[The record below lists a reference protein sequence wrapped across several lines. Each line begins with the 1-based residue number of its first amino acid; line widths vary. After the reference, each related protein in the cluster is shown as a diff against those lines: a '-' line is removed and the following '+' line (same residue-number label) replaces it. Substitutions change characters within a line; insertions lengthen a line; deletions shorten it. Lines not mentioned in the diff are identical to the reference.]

1 MFSWD
6 QSFCTGIN
14 IIDEQHKLLF
24 KLGREFELLLQIPD
38 GVSKK
43 DDAIKLLA
51 DLRDYVTFHFYTEES
66 LMEQIDYP
74 DIEHHRE
81 YHKIF
86 QNQITNISFKN
97 INNENYDEM
106 RTLLNNIY
114 SWIFDHML
122 KEDLYFKEYAE
133 NHQLTHD

>member
-51 DLRDYVTFHFYTEES
+51 DLRDYATFHFYTEES

>member
-43 DDAIKLLA
+43 DDALKLLV

-74 DIEHHRE
+74 DVEQHRE
-81 YHKIF
+81 YHEIF
-86 QNQITNISFKN
+86 QKQITNISLKN

-106 RTLLNNIY
+106 RTLLNNLY

-122 KEDLYFKEYAE
+122 KEDLKFKEYAK
-133 NHQLTHD
+133 NY

>member
-43 DDAIKLLA
+43 DDALKLLV

-114 SWIFDHML
+114 SGIFDHML

>member
-1 MFSWD
+1 MLFMFSWD

-74 DIEHHRE
+74 DVEQHRE
-81 YHKIF
+81 YHEIF
-86 QNQITNISFKN
+86 QKQITNISLKN

-106 RTLLNNIY
+106 RTLLNNLY

-122 KEDLYFKEYAE
+122 KEDLKFKEYAK
-133 NHQLTHD
+133 NY

>member
-43 DDAIKLLA
+43 DDALKLLV

-74 DIEHHRE
+74 DVEQHRE
-81 YHKIF
+81 YHEIF
-86 QNQITNISFKN
+86 QKQITNISLKN

>member
-43 DDAIKLLA
+43 DDALKLLV